1 MGCEFKARKLNHCAV
16 SHKMDFG
23 ENTHR
28 TTEPYKTCGFGTLGR
43 EVARKSQGN
52 ETSVENTSAESCS
65 ASIWTCGMNP
75 GKSASQRSEEKK
87 TRGGLKQ
94 LRKII
99 VSKECVLQHCCWSPI
114 VHLSSKHCKGGKIH
128 SRFVSKMLKMHGT
141 VPGPWPCCTSCP
153 LAGFQLMFH
162 QVAHRSALAFV
173 GGVTLAVFHYS
184 CRGKFCGIKASVHK
198 DDTKHRTC

>member
-99 VSKECVLQHCCWSPI
+99 VSKECVLQHFCCSPI
-114 VHLSSKHCKGGKIH
+114 VYLSSKHCKGCKIH
-128 SRFVSKMLKMHGT
+128 SRFVSKMLNMHGT
-141 VPGPWPCCTSCP
+141 VPGP
-153 LAGFQLMFH
+153 
-162 QVAHRSALAFV
+162 
-173 GGVTLAVFHYS
+173 
-184 CRGKFCGIKASVHK
+184 
-198 DDTKHRTC
+198 